1 MRESQRRPRL
11 NRRKIFLFLFII
23 LAAFWGIHHFTAT
36 SPRLK
41 SAWNKIIFTSNN
53 NVAIAVYSP
62 KTHRIYTS
70 SNKPNHKFHM
80 ASTVKVSI
88 LAGLLV
94 KQGGSLSDH
103 QRALAKQMI
112 EASDNNSTS
121 ELFDDLGGQSGLQ
134 STFNQFGMTDSTADS
149 SWGLSTTTPKDQV
162 KLLNNIFY
170 KSNLLSD
177 NSRQYINTLM
187 SNVESDQIWGVSA
200 SSDNFAL
207 KNGWLENG
215 SDKWIINSIGYVKND
230 NNTSYTIAMYSDK
243 NQSMQTGEE
252 VLNQLARVTKA
263 VMD

>member
-1 MRESQRRPRL
+1 MGASRRRL
-11 NRRKIFLFLFII
+11 NRRKVVLFILII

-62 KTHRIYTS
+62 KTHRTYSS
-70 SNKPNHKFHM
+70 SNVPNHKFHM
-80 ASTVKVSI
+80 VSTVKVSI

-94 KQGGSLSDH
+94 KQDGVLSSH
-103 QRALAKQMI
+103 QRSLAKQMI

-121 ELFDDLGGQSGLQ
+121 ELFDDLGGQQGLQ
-134 STFNQFGMTDSTADS
+134 STFNQFGMKYSTADS
-149 SWGLSTTTPKDQV
+149 SWGLSTTMAKDQI

-170 KSNLLSD
+170 KSNLLSTD
-177 NSRQYINTLM
+177 SQQYISSLM
-187 SNVESDQIWGVSA
+187 SNVESDQISA

-215 SDKWIINSIGYVKND
+215 NEKWIINSIGYVKNS
-230 NNTSYTIAMYSDK
+230 NGTSYTIAMYSDK

-252 VLNQLARVTKA
+252 VLNQLARVTKPILN
-263 VMD
+263 

>member
-1 MRESQRRPRL
+1 MGASRRRL
-11 NRRKIFLFLFII
+11 NRRKVVLFILII

-62 KTHRIYTS
+62 KTHRTYSS
-70 SNKPNHKFHM
+70 SNVPNHKFYM
-80 ASTVKVSI
+80 ASTVKVSV

-94 KQGGSLSDH
+94 KQDGVLSSH
-103 QRALAKQMI
+103 QRSLAKQMI

-121 ELFDDLGGQSGLQ
+121 ELFDDLGGQQGLQ
-134 STFNQFGMTDSTADS
+134 STFNQFGMKDSTADS
-149 SWGLSTTTPKDQV
+149 SWGLSTTTAKDQI

-170 KSNLLSD
+170 KSNLLSAD
-177 NSRQYINTLM
+177 SQQYISSLM

-215 SDKWIINSIGYVKND
+215 NEKWIINSIGYVKNS
-230 NNTSYTIAMYSDK
+230 NGTSYTIAMYSDK

-252 VLNQLARVTKA
+252 VLNQLARVTKPILN
-263 VMD
+263 

>member
-1 MRESQRRPRL
+1 MRESRRPRL
-11 NRRKIFLFLFII
+11 NRRKVLLFIFII

-41 SAWNKIIFTSNN
+41 SSWNKIIFTSNN

-62 KTHRIYTS
+62 KTHRTYAS
-70 SNKPNHKFHM
+70 SNVPNHKFHM

-94 KQGGSLSDH
+94 KQDGTLSTH
-103 QRALAKQMI
+103 QRSLAKQMI

-121 ELFDDLGGQSGLQ
+121 ELYDDLGGQSGLQ
-134 STFNQFGMTDSTADS
+134 STFNRFGMNNSTADT
-149 SWGLSTTTPKDQV
+149 SWGLSTTTPKDQI

-170 KSNLLSD
+170 KSNLLST
-177 NSRQYINTLM
+177 NSQQYISNLM

-200 SSDNFAL
+200 SSNNFAL

-215 SDKWIINSIGYVKND
+215 KEKWIINSIGYVKNE
-230 NNTSYTIAMYSDK
+230 NGTSYTIAMYSDK

-252 VLNQLARVTKA
+252 VLNQLARVTKPILN
-263 VMD
+263 